1 MEVFFLEELIPQHF
15 KFPAQLAVAE
25 FGVFINTHFIS
36 AMHLSFGKQRT
47 MFQMSH
53 VFPFSNQQFLV
64 NIILN
69 FRFFKENKKKSQDWV
84 RFCMVLF
91 HCKRFAHLYSVVLGE
106 PAVRG

>member
-69 FRFFKENKKKSQDWV
+69 FRFFKERKKKKKPRLSK
-84 RFCMVLF
+84 VLHGF
-91 HCKRFAHLYSVVLGE
+91 VSL
-106 PAVRG
+106 